1 MAQAPVTVVELKGFV
16 AKVRALFS
24 EDERDALIEFLAWNP
39 LAGVVIKGS
48 GGIRKLRWG
57 AKGRGK
63 SGGARVIYFF
73 HDEEMPLFLLTAYG
87 KNEKTDIA
95 PDEKAEFRE
104 MIDVLVSSYRRP
116 M

>member
-1 MAQAPVTVVELKGFV
+1 MKRAPVTVVELKAFV
-16 AKVRALFS
+16 AKAAGLFS
-24 EDERDALIEFLAWNP
+24 EDEREALVEFLSYNP
-39 LAGVVIKGS
+39 LAGAVIKGT

-57 AKGRGK
+57 AKGKGK

-73 HDEEMPLFLLTAYG
+73 HDDEMPLFLLTAYG
-87 KNEKTDIA
+87 KNEKADLA

>member
-1 MAQAPVTVVELKGFV
+1 MKQAPVTVVELKAF
-16 AKVRALFS
+16 ATKAAALFS
-24 EDERDALIEFLAWNP
+24 EDERDALVEFLSYNP

-48 GGIRKLRWG
+48 GGVRKLRWG
-57 AKGRGK
+57 AKGKGK

-73 HDEEMPLFLLTAYG
+73 HDDEMPLFLLTAYG
-87 KNEKTDIA
+87 KNEKADLA

-104 MIDVLVSSYRRP
+104 MTDILVSSYRRP